1 MGILVELYEI
11 VEFSK
16 ITKESTDLH
25 DTKLNP
31 QSYLQGDRHT
41 HSLTDTYLVDIQG

>member
-1 MGILVELYEI
+1 MGTLLGLYEI

-25 DTKLNP
+25 DNNGNCHELP
-31 QSYLQGDRHT
+31 YSSYE
-41 HSLTDTYLVDIQG
+41 LVILEKD